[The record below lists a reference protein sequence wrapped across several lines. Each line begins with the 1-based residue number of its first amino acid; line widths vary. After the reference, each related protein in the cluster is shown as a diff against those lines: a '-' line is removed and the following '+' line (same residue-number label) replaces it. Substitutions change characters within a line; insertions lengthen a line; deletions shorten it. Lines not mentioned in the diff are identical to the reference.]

1 MRRICRFGLLLL
13 IASGVWSA
21 MHVEIAAAQ
30 AAAPETP
37 RFEVVLNNVY
47 PPVYPPLA
55 RQARIM
61 GDVKIQVRIRKDGSV
76 DSAEVLSGHPML
88 KEAALKSAL
97 KSTFECETWSSGVF
111 NVGCPAAVASFALTY
126 SFGTRDDL
134 DGLDCSGAK
143 RLRSAKCFY
152 LWGCGAWHSPPPRK
166 PAVGHSS
173 DHVMILADPACVE
186 TSTAHGSN

>member
-1 MRRICRFGLLLL
+1 MRQARRFGLLLL

-21 MHVEIAAAQ
+21 MHVEIAVAQ

-55 RQARIM
+55 RQARIT
-61 GDVKIQVRIRKDGSV
+61 GDVKIRVRIRKDGSV
-76 DSAEVLSGHPML
+76 DSAEVRSGHPML
-88 KEAALKSAL
+88 KEAALQSAL

-111 NVGCPAAVASFALTY
+111 NVGCREAVASFTLIYT
-126 SFGTRDDL
+126 FGMRDDW
-134 DGLDCSGAK
+134 DGLDRCSAK

-152 LWGCGAWHSPPPRK
+152 LWGCGGWHSPPPQK
-166 PAVGHSS
+166 PAFGHSS